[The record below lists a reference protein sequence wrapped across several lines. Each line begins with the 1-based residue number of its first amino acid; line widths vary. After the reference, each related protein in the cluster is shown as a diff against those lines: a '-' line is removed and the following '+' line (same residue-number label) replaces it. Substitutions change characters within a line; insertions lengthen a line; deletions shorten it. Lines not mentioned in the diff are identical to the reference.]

1 MGAGTLYAVTQ
12 PLVAVPAYRLPAGRV
27 TSWHVGCF
35 AVPEP
40 YVQAIRRAGM
50 TPVILPETDLE
61 AVASMLDMFD
71 AVLLLGGGDVDPS
84 RYGGDMHDEVYGVDP
99 HRDELEISLVR
110 EAERRDLPTLAVCRG
125 IQVVNV
131 ARGGTLHQHVPDLP
145 GVLQHRPPASQ
156 GSVPVM
162 HDVTLEPDSRLAQA
176 TGHTLLRCASH
187 HHQAVDRLGEGLHV
201 VGRSEDGVIEAV
213 EGDDGWLVAVQWHPE
228 LTAAEDPSQQA
239 LFDALAE
246 RARERSRARA
256 GATV

>member
-1 MGAGTLYAVTQ
+1 MTQ
-12 PLVAVPAYRLPAGRV
+12 PLVAVPAYRLPPGRV
-27 TSWHVGCF
+27 TNWHVGCF

-71 AVLLLGGGDVDPS
+71 AVLLLGGGDVDPA
-84 RYGGDMHDEVYGVDP
+84 RYGGEAHGEVYGVDR
-99 HRDELEISLVR
+99 HRDELEISLVH
-110 EAERRDLPTLAVCRG
+110 EAARRDLPTLAVCRG

-145 GVLQHRPPASQ
+145 GVLEHRPDASL
-156 GSVPVM
+156 GSTPVM
-162 HDVTLEPDSRLAQA
+162 HEVVVDPGSRVAEA
-176 TGHTLLRCASH
+176 TGRTVLQCASH
-187 HHQAVDRLGEGLHV
+187 HHQAVDRLGDGLHV

-228 LTAAEDPSQQA
+228 LTAAEDPTQQA

-246 RARERSRARA
+246 RARGRSRARA

>member
-1 MGAGTLYAVTQ
+1 MTQ
-12 PLVAVPAYRLPAGRV
+12 PLVAVPAYRLPPGRV

-40 YVQAIRRAGM
+40 YVQAVRRAGM

-71 AVLLLGGGDVDPS
+71 AVLLLGGGDVDPA
-84 RYGGDMHDEVYGVDP
+84 RYGAHAQAEVYGVDP
-99 HRDELEISLVR
+99 HRDELEIALVH
-110 EAERRDLPTLAVCRG
+110 EAARRDLPTLAVCRG

-145 GVLQHRPPASQ
+145 EVLAHRPDASL
-156 GSVPVM
+156 GSTPVM
-162 HDVTLEPDSRLAQA
+162 HDVAVDHGSRVAEA
-176 TGHTLLRCASH
+176 TGRTLLRCASH
-187 HHQAVDRLGEGLHV
+187 HHQAVDRLGDGLQV

-228 LTAAEDPSQQA
+228 LTAPEDPTQQA

-256 GATV
+256 GATVS

>member
-1 MGAGTLYAVTQ
+1 VTQ
-12 PLVAVPAYRLPAGRV
+12 PLVAVPAYRLPPGRV

-40 YVQAIRRAGM
+40 YVQAVRRAGM

-71 AVLLLGGGDVDPS
+71 AVLLLGGGDVDPA
-84 RYGGDMHDEVYGVDP
+84 RYGADAQAEVYGVDP
-99 HRDELEISLVR
+99 HRDELEIALVH
-110 EAERRDLPTLAVCRG
+110 EAARRDLPTLAVCRG

-145 GVLQHRPPASQ
+145 GVLDHRPDASL
-156 GSVPVM
+156 GSTPVM
-162 HDVTLEPDSRLAQA
+162 HDVAVDPGSRVAEA
-176 TGHTLLRCASH
+176 TGRTLLRCASH
-187 HHQAVDRLGEGLHV
+187 HHQAVDRLGDGLHV
-201 VGRSEDGVIEAV
+201 VGRSDDGVIEAV

-228 LTAAEDPSQQA
+228 LTAAEDPTQQA
-239 LFDALAE
+239 LFVALAE

-256 GATV
+256 GASVS

>member
-1 MGAGTLYAVTQ
+1 VSQ

-50 TPVILPETDLE
+50 TPVILPQTDLD
-61 AVASMLDMFD
+61 AVASLLDMFD
-71 AVLLLGGGDVDPS
+71 AILLLGGGDVDPA
-84 RYGGDMHDEVYGVDP
+84 RYRAEAHPEVYGVDGD
-99 HRDELEISLVR
+99 RDQLEISLVR
-110 EAERRDLPTLAVCRG
+110 GAAGRDLPTLAVCRG

-131 ARGGTLHQHVPDLP
+131 ARGGTLLQHVPDLP
-145 GVLQHRPPASQ
+145 GVLDHRPDASL
-156 GSVPVM
+156 GSHPVM
-162 HDVTLEPDSRLAQA
+162 HEVSVEPGSRVAEA
-176 TGHTLLRCASH
+176 TGRVILECASH
-187 HHQAVDRLGEGLHV
+187 HHQAIDRLGEGLHV

-228 LTAAEDPSQQA
+228 LTAADDPSQQA